1 MPDARIRHAALF
13 VLLCTLA
20 GCQSAMYRAYEA
32 FGIEKRDLLID
43 RVSDA
48 RDAQEAAQKQFTSAL
63 EQFRALVA
71 VDGGELEEIY
81 DRLSA
86 EYERTRGR
94 ADAVSARIDAVEN
107 VAGDLFREWERELD
121 DYSNPS
127 LRRDSERLLADTR
140 RRYDVLIRRMRQAE
154 ERMQPVLETFED
166 SVLTLKHNLN
176 AQAVRSLRGELTS
189 IERQTA
195 TLIADM
201 ERAIAEADEFIGR
214 MRNAG

>member
-1 MPDARIRHAALF
+1 
-13 VLLCTLA
+13 
-20 GCQSAMYRAYEA
+20 
-32 FGIEKRDLLID
+32 
-43 RVSDA
+43 
-48 RDAQEAAQKQFTSAL
+48 
-63 EQFRALVA
+63 
-71 VDGGELEEIY
+71 
-81 DRLSA
+81 
-86 EYERTRGR
+86 
-94 ADAVSARIDAVEN
+94 
-107 VAGDLFREWERELD
+107 
-121 DYSNPS
+121 
-127 LRRDSERLLADTR
+127 
-140 RRYDVLIRRMRQAE
+140 VLIRRMRQAE